1 MIKHIVVWRL
11 KDQAHGNNRERSA
24 ELLKQKLG
32 ALRGRIPGL
41 RDVEVGI
48 DFSRT
53 PQSADVLL
61 YSVFD
66 SREALDAY
74 QSHPE
79 HEAFKEFVA
88 AIRSERRLI
97 DYET

>member
-11 KDQAHGNNRERSA
+11 KDQACGKSRQRSA
-24 ELLKQKLG
+24 QLLKQKLEG
-32 ALRGRIPGL
+32 LRGRIHGL
-41 RDVEVGI
+41 REIGVGI
-48 DFSRT
+48 DFSHT
-53 PQSADVLL
+53 SESADVLL

-74 QSHPE
+74 LSHPE
-79 HEAFKEFVA
+79 HEANREFVA

-97 DYET
+97 DYEV